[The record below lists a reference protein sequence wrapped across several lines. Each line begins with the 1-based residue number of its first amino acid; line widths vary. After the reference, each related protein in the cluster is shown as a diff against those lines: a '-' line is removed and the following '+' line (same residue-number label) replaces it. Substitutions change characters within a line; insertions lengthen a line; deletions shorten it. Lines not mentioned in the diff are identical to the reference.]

1 MRPSL
6 DVLPAPPVL
15 PALVV
20 AAALALAGCSEDPL
34 DEIGRIRAVE
44 LSPVA
49 EPTPPDTVWVAD
61 VTEPVQGGDYVAVV
75 LATGGRR
82 LLDASTR
89 SVAAYGYAAGT
100 ADVGCLDG
108 AAEALDLR
116 GGSVVSYLLFGDDR
130 DARRFGDAY
139 VAAEDGLMVGR
150 ARVTTYCL
158 D

>member
-6 DVLPAPPVL
+6 DVLPVL
-15 PALVV
+15 PALLV
-20 AAALALAGCSEDPL
+20 AAALTLAGCSDDAL

-44 LSPVA
+44 PSPVA
-49 EPTPPDTVWVAD
+49 APTPPDTEWVAD
-61 VTEPVQGGDYVAVV
+61 VTDPVQGGDYVAVV

-82 LLDASTR
+82 LLDASVR
-89 SVAAYGYAAGT
+89 SVAAHGYAAGT
-100 ADVGCLDG
+100 GDVGCLAG
-108 AAEALDLR
+108 AAETLDLR
-116 GGSVVSYLLFGDDR
+116 EGSVVSYLLFGDER